1 MDDQDGWLK
10 DLSRIFNGEIWKDN
24 GISLS
29 GLSLFLWLYSS
40 PKSRIKV
47 MLLLWEWIRVAVT
60 SRR

>member
-1 MDDQDGWLK
+1 MIKMVG
-10 DLSRIFNGEIWKDN
+10 SRTYQGYSMEKFGKTMEF
-24 GISLS
+24 SLS

>member
-1 MDDQDGWLK
+1 MVGPRTYQGYSMEK
-10 DLSRIFNGEIWKDN
+10 FGKIVEF
-24 GISLS
+24 SLS

-47 MLLLWEWIRVAVT
+47 MLLIWEWIRVAMA